1 MKSIYIGITIVVSSL
16 ILAIVARCTPTQDI
30 TYKLITIVPLLVILS
45 LLFLRVHMLVAALL
59 GGIIAMV
66 IGQIGITAANDK
78 FVTEIPKMLTFVV
91 PIINSAVATAVFKA
105 GGYTSALVL
114 VRRGIGNR
122 LAYVGMFIVILQALA
137 TYMSGIGGGSAM
149 VIAPLA
155 FAAVGVIPEVIAGMS
170 IAAAIS
176 FTTSPASLESSIVAS
191 MTNIPVTE
199 YVVAMRQYWLLFCL
213 IAVIIAFIGC
223 IKRKKLFQNEEDE
236 HYKNMTTRQLWI
248 RTFPALFLLIAV
260 IAGPL
265 VNKSVGFPMLG
276 PLVYTVC
283 TTALI
288 FVCSSFTLDESADA
302 MIEGASYI
310 LTRLLQVGIFFSFIA
325 IIGDIGAFK
334 TITSVV
340 SNVRFEI
347 MVPVAIL
354 CGFLI
359 GIPAGAYVGMLLAL
373 VLPIAIELNFSLVA
387 IGLVT
392 VGVGFGS
399 QLSLV
404 NITMMALSSGFK
416 IPITQVAKGNV
427 PYILGSVFL
436 LVVLSFFVI

>member
-1 MKSIYIGITIVVSSL
+1 MNKKYIGVSVVIAGL
-16 ILAIVARCTPTQDI
+16 MLAIVARYIPPSNLA
-30 TYKLITIVPLLVILS
+30 YKIITIVPLVIILC
-45 LLFLRVHMLVAALL
+45 LLFLRVHMLVAALF
-59 GGIIAMV
+59 GGITAMI
-66 IGQIGITAANDK
+66 IGQIGISAANDK
-78 FVTEIPKMLTFVV
+78 FLTEVPKMLTFIV

-114 VRRGIGNR
+114 VRRAIGNR

-176 FTTSPASLESSIVAS
+176 FTTSPASLESSIVAN
-191 MTNIPVTE
+191 MTNSSVTE
-199 YVVAMRQYWLLFCL
+199 YVVAMRPYWLLFCL
-213 IAVIIAFIGC
+213 IAVVIAGYGC
-223 IKRKKLFQNEEDE
+223 IKRKKLFQTEEDTQ
-236 HYKNMTTRQLWI
+236 YKNMTNLQLWI
-248 RTFPALFLLIAV
+248 KTIPALFLLIAV

-265 VNKSVGFPMLG
+265 LNKLVGFSLLG
-276 PLVYTVC
+276 PLVYTIC

-302 MIEGASYI
+302 MIDGASYI

-325 IIGDIGAFK
+325 LIGDIGAFK

-340 SNVRFEI
+340 SNVSFAV

-392 VGVGFGS
+392 VGVGLGS

-416 IPITQVAKGNV
+416 IPITQVAKGNA
-427 PYILGSVFL
+427 PYILGCMVFL
-436 LVVLSFFVI
+436 VALSFFVI